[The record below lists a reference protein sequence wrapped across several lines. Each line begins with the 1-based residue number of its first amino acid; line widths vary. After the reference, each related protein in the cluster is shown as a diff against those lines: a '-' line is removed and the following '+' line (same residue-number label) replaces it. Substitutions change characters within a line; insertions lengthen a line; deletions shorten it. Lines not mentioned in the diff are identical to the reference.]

1 MSGPRVSVIIPCFN
15 GEKHLREAI
24 ESVLAQELQP
34 SEVIVVDD
42 GSTDRSPE
50 IARSCGPPVIVIE
63 QPNRGVSAARNH
75 GILKA
80 TGDIV
85 VFLDADDLLLPGCL
99 SKRAAMLQSLACD
112 VLIGSYALLGPN
124 GALGARKH
132 DGVPSTRVGFYEM
145 LGGDYCVGQS
155 GMLVRREFF
164 ERVGGFDPLMA
175 ACEDW
180 DWQVRASAVGNV
192 GFDAEPL
199 VAYRQV
205 QGSASRSA
213 LRMAR
218 GVDMV
223 MRKNRIHAP
232 SQLTYF
238 WVSLRARTRVYGAM
252 LFYRALTEGSSSG
265 LAKLLVRK
273 PGLTPHFMVWLG
285 KAGFNRLARLVGR

>member
-1 MSGPRVSVIIPCFN
+1 MSVSVIIPCFN

-24 ESVLAQELQP
+24 ESVLAQDLQP
-34 SEVIVVDD
+34 TEVIVVDD

-50 IARSCGPPVIVIE
+50 IARSFGPPVIVIE
-63 QPNRGVSAARNH
+63 QPNRGVSATRNH
-75 GILKA
+75 GILRA
-80 TGDIV
+80 TGEIV
-85 VFLDADDLLLPGCL
+85 AFLDADDLLLPGCL
-99 SKRAAMLQSLACD
+99 ERRVAMLQSQNSD
-112 VLIGSYALLGPN
+112 VLIGSYASLNSN
-124 GALGARKH
+124 GALEPRKH
-132 DGVPSTRVGFYEM
+132 NGVPSNSVSFWDM

-180 DWQVRASAVGNV
+180 DWQVRASVFGSV

-213 LRMAR
+213 LRMAE

-232 SQLTYF
+232 SQLTYS

-273 PGLTPHFMVWLG
+273 PGLMPHFMVWLG
-285 KAGFNRLARLVGR
+285 RAGFNRLARLVGR